1 VDPSFTHL
9 QIFSKIQSHQS
20 LMSLAGWFLTF
31 SKMRTG
37 DKGLRREENV
47 VVILSRPWKTVATYK
62 VSRGPSQA
70 VLNMKPWD
78 LSG

>member
-1 VDPSFTHL
+1 
-9 QIFSKIQSHQS
+9 
-20 LMSLAGWFLTF
+20 MSLAGWFLTF

-70 VLNMKPWD
+70 FLNMKPWD